1 MFKNVSGI
9 LGQITPKQRIIAL
22 LMLLFTTVLVLTGP
36 QLINS
41 LRTVPTEYLELVD
54 VQNKKIQSL
63 SSQVIKLNE
72 DVVAQSRQCT
82 NRILERENEIA
93 VMVSDLLRI
102 EASSRQMQKTDA
114 VLIKTND
121 SSRMETIKILP
132 NNVLIK
138 GLNVIYSDLT
148 KNKN

>member
-41 LRTVPTEYLELVD
+41 LRTVPTEYLELID
-54 VQNKKIQSL
+54 VQNEKIQSL
-63 SSQVIKLNE
+63 SSQVITLNE

-93 VMVSDLLRI
+93 IMVGDLIRV
-102 EASSRQMQKTDA
+102 EASSRQMQKTDD
-114 VLIKTND
+114 N
-121 SSRMETIKILP
+121 SRMDTIIQLP
-132 NNVLIK
+132 NNTVIT
-138 GLNVIYSDLT
+138 GLNAIYTDLT

>member
-1 MFKNVSGI
+1 MFKNISGI

-93 VMVSDLLRI
+93 IMVGDLIRV
-102 EASSRQMQKTDA
+102 EASSRQMQKTDD
-114 VLIKTND
+114 N
-121 SSRMETIKILP
+121 SRMETIKILP
-132 NNVLIK
+132 NNTVIA
-138 GLNVIYSDLT
+138 GLNAIYTDLT

>member
-41 LRTVPTEYLELVD
+41 LRTVPTEYLELID
-54 VQNKKIQSL
+54 VQNEKIQSL
-63 SSQVIKLNE
+63 SSQVITLNE

-93 VMVSDLLRI
+93 IMVGDLIRV
-102 EASSRQMQKTDA
+102 EASSRQMQKTDD
-114 VLIKTND
+114 N
-121 SSRMETIKILP
+121 SRMDTIIQLP
-132 NNVLIK
+132 NNTVIA
-138 GLNVIYSDLT
+138 GLNAIYTDLT

>member
-41 LRTVPTEYLELVD
+41 LRTVPTEYLELID
-54 VQNKKIQSL
+54 VQNEKIQSL

-93 VMVSDLLRI
+93 IMVGDLIRV
-102 EASSRQMQKTDA
+102 EASSRQMQKTDD
-114 VLIKTND
+114 N
-121 SSRMETIKILP
+121 SRMDTIIQLP
-132 NNVLIK
+132 NNTVIT
-138 GLNVIYSDLT
+138 GLNAIYTDLT

>member
-93 VMVSDLLRI
+93 IMVGDLIRV
-102 EASSRQMQKTDA
+102 EASSRQMQKTDD
-114 VLIKTND
+114 N
-121 SSRMETIKILP
+121 SRMETIKILP
-132 NNVLIK
+132 NNTVIA
-138 GLNVIYSDLT
+138 GLNAIYTDLT

>member
-1 MFKNVSGI
+1 
-9 LGQITPKQRIIAL
+9 
-22 LMLLFTTVLVLTGP
+22 MLLFTTVLVLTGP

-41 LRTVPTEYLELVD
+41 LRTVPTEYLELID
-54 VQNKKIQSL
+54 VQNEKIQSL

-93 VMVSDLLRI
+93 TMVSDLIRV
-102 EASSRQMQKTDA
+102 EASSRQMQKTD
-114 VLIKTND
+114 D

>member
-1 MFKNVSGI
+1 MFKNISGI

-41 LRTVPTEYLELVD
+41 LRTVPTEYLELID
-54 VQNKKIQSL
+54 VQNEKIQSL

-93 VMVSDLLRI
+93 TMVSDLIRV
-102 EASSRQMQKTDA
+102 EASSRQMQKTDD
-114 VLIKTND
+114 N
-121 SSRMETIKILP
+121 SRMETIKILP
-132 NNVLIK
+132 NNTVIA
-138 GLNVIYSDLT
+138 GLNAIYTDLT